1 MEQAVSIAVQILMGV
16 ALAASAGLRAF
27 LPLLVVGAAGR
38 LGWIPLSDG
47 FRWLA
52 ADASLVVFGIAVV
65 VEIAADKFPVVDHAL
80 DVVQTFVKPVAGA
93 VLVASVVTD
102 LRPLP
107 AAVLAIVLGG
117 TVAGTVHVVKAKTRL
132 LSTATTAGT
141 VNPVLSVG
149 EDAGSLLGSVAALVV
164 PVLVGLVA
172 VVALVGLA
180 AWGIRRRPGS
190 VRPAGP

>member
-1 MEQAVSIAVQILMGV
+1 MEQAASIAVQILMGV

-52 ADASLVVFGIAVV
+52 ADASLVVFGIAVA

-117 TVAGTVHVVKAKTRL
+117 TVAGTVHVAKAKTRL

-164 PVLVGLVA
+164 PALVGLVA
-172 VVALVGLA
+172 LVALVGLV
-180 AWGIRRRPGS
+180 AWGFRRRAGT